1 MSIDDDPPTV
11 KEFMDAMKDATT
23 SNQRAMM
30 PGFAREVVRLQG
42 VIRKAL
48 EEFDLIAGRYAERDQ
63 NLGVDQLNKI
73 WNDLGN
79 EVDSWGG
86 KP

>member
-1 MSIDDDPPTV
+1 MTEAEDVREIISLKLEI
-11 KEFMDAMKDATT
+11 ERL
-23 SNQRAMM
+23 RA
-30 PGFAREVVRLQG
+30 
-42 VIRKAL
+42 VIRDAAR
-48 EEFDLIAGRYAERDQ
+48 EFDLIAGRYAERDQ

-86 KP
+86 EP